1 MKKVWTN
8 GTFDVLH
15 VGHLKLLEYAASF
28 GQLTVGIDSDKR
40 VKELKGLDRPFNN
53 TLDRKYFLESLK
65 FVHNVVVFDSRE
77 ELINMVKQFEPDY
90 MVIGSDYIDKPVYGS
105 EYAKELLFFDKLE
118 QYSTTTILS
127 YEKDISNR

>member
-28 GQLTVGIDSDKR
+28 GELTVGIDSDKR

-53 TLDRKYFLESLK
+53 TQDRKYFLESIK
-65 FVHNVVVFDSRE
+65 FVHNVVVFNSRE
-77 ELINMVKQFEPDY
+77 ELINMVKEFEPDY

>member
-28 GQLTVGIDSDKR
+28 GELTVGIDSDKR

-53 TLDRKYFLESLK
+53 TLDRKYFLESIK
-65 FVHNVVVFDSRE
+65 FVHNVVVFNSRE
-77 ELINMVKQFEPDY
+77 ELINMVKEFEPDY
-90 MVIGSDYIDKPVYGS
+90 MVIGSDYIDKTVYGS

>member
-53 TLDRKYFLESLK
+53 TLDRKYFLESIK
-65 FVHNVVVFDSRE
+65 FVHNVVVFNSRE
-77 ELINMVKQFEPDY
+77 ELINMVKDFEPDY
-90 MVIGSDYIDKPVYGS
+90 MVIGSDYIDKPVFGS

>member
-28 GQLTVGIDSDKR
+28 GELTVGIDSDKR

-53 TLDRKYFLESLK
+53 TQDRKYFLESIK
-65 FVHNVVVFDSRE
+65 FVHNVVVFNSRE
-77 ELINMVKQFEPDY
+77 ELIDMVKEFEPDY

-105 EYAKELLFFDKLE
+105 EYAKELVFFDKLE
-118 QYSTTTILS
+118 QYSTTTILN

>member
-53 TLDRKYFLESLK
+53 TQDRKYFLESIN
-65 FVHNVVVFDSRE
+65 FVHSVVVFNSRE
-77 ELINMVKQFEPDY
+77 ELIDMVKEFEPDY

-105 EYAKELLFFDKLE
+105 EYAKELLFFDKLD
-118 QYSTTTILS
+118 QSSTTTILS

>member
-53 TLDRKYFLESLK
+53 TLDRKYFLESIK
-65 FVHNVVVFDSRE
+65 FIHNVVVFNSRE
-77 ELINMVKQFEPDY
+77 ELINMVKDFEPDY
-90 MVIGSDYIDKPVYGS
+90 MVIGSDYIDKPVFGS

>member
-53 TLDRKYFLESLK
+53 TLDRKYFLESIK

>member
-1 MKKVWTN
+1 MKRVWTN

-28 GQLTVGIDSDKR
+28 GELTVGIDSDKR

-53 TLDRKYFLESLK
+53 TLDRKYFLESIK
-65 FVHNVVVFDSRE
+65 FVHNVVVFNSRE
-77 ELINMVKQFEPDY
+77 ELINMVKDFEPDY
-90 MVIGSDYIDKPVYGS
+90 MVIGSDYIDKPVFGS
-105 EYAKELLFFDKLE
+105 EYAKELVFFTKLE
-118 QYSTTTILS
+118 DYSTTTILN

>member
-53 TLDRKYFLESLK
+53 TLDRKYFLESIK
-65 FVHNVVVFDSRE
+65 FVHNVVVFNSRE
-77 ELINMVKQFEPDY
+77 ELISMVKEFEPDY
-90 MVIGSDYIDKPVYGS
+90 MVIGSDYIDKPVFGS

>member
-53 TLDRKYFLESLK
+53 TLDRKYFLESIK
-65 FVHNVVVFDSRE
+65 FVHNVVVFNSRE
-77 ELINMVKQFEPDY
+77 ELINMVKEFEPDY
-90 MVIGSDYIDKPVYGS
+90 MVIGSDYIDKPVFGS

>member
-65 FVHNVVVFDSRE
+65 FVYNVVVFDSRE

-90 MVIGSDYIDKPVYGS
+90 MVIGSDYINKPVFGS
-105 EYAKELLFFDKLE
+105 EYAKELLFFTKLE
-118 QYSTTTILS
+118 EYSTTTILN
-127 YEKDISNR
+127 YEKDLSHR

>member
-28 GQLTVGIDSDKR
+28 GELTVGIDSDKR

-53 TLDRKYFLESLK
+53 TQDRKYFLESIK
-65 FVHNVVVFDSRE
+65 FVHSVVVFNSRE
-77 ELINMVKQFEPDY
+77 ELIDMVKEFEPDY

>member
-53 TLDRKYFLESLK
+53 TLDRKYFLESIK
-65 FVHNVVVFDSRE
+65 FVHNVVVFNSRE
-77 ELINMVKQFEPDY
+77 ELINMVKDFEPDY
-90 MVIGSDYIDKPVYGS
+90 MVIGSDYIDKPVFGS

-118 QYSTTTILS
+118 QYSTTTILN

>member
-28 GQLTVGIDSDKR
+28 GELTVGIDSDKR

-53 TLDRKYFLESLK
+53 TQDRKYFLESIN
-65 FVHNVVVFDSRE
+65 FVHSVVVFNSRE
-77 ELINMVKQFEPDY
+77 ELIDMVKEFEPDY

-105 EYAKELLFFDKLE
+105 EYAKELVFFDKLE
-118 QYSTTTILS
+118 QYSTTTILN

>member
-28 GQLTVGIDSDKR
+28 GELTVGIDSDKR

-53 TLDRKYFLESLK
+53 TLDRKYFLESIK
-65 FVHNVVVFDSRE
+65 FVHNVVVFNSRE
-77 ELINMVKQFEPDY
+77 ELINMVKEFEPDY
-90 MVIGSDYIDKPVYGS
+90 MVIGSDYIDKPVFGS

-118 QYSTTTILS
+118 QYSTTTILN

>member
-28 GQLTVGIDSDKR
+28 GELTVGIDSDKR

-53 TLDRKYFLESLK
+53 TLDRKYFLESIK
-65 FVHNVVVFDSRE
+65 FVHNVVVFNSRE
-77 ELINMVKQFEPDY
+77 ELINMVKEFEPDY

-118 QYSTTTILS
+118 QYSTTTILN

>member
-28 GQLTVGIDSDKR
+28 GELTVGIDSDKR

-53 TLDRKYFLESLK
+53 TLDRKYFLESIK
-65 FVHNVVVFDSRE
+65 FVHNVVVFNSRE
-77 ELINMVKQFEPDY
+77 ELINMVKDFEPDY
-90 MVIGSDYIDKPVYGS
+90 MVIGSDYIDKPVFGS

>member
-15 VGHLKLLEYAASF
+15 IGHLKLLEYAASF

-90 MVIGSDYIDKPVYGS
+90 MVIGSDYINKPVFGS
-105 EYAKELLFFDKLE
+105 EYAKELLFFTKLE
-118 QYSTTTILS
+118 EYSTTTILN
-127 YEKDISNR
+127 YEKDLSHR

>member
-15 VGHLKLLEYAASF
+15 VGLLKLLEYAASF

-53 TLDRKYFLESLK
+53 TLDRKYFLESIK
-65 FVHNVVVFDSRE
+65 FVHNVVVFNSRE
-77 ELINMVKQFEPDY
+77 ELINMVKDFEPDY
-90 MVIGSDYIDKPVYGS
+90 MVIGSDYIDKPVFGS